1 MVASNEAQNN
11 SQSSLHAPGP
21 GDSLAASKTSFKLYR
36 VNLFSRFDNNTRP
49 RKNRT
54 RSRSLHV
61 IFLKVN
67 PSQILYMR

>member
-1 MVASNEAQNN
+1 MVASNGAQNN

-21 GDSLAASKTSFKLYR
+21 GDTLAASKTSFKLYR

-54 RSRSLHV
+54 
-61 IFLKVN
+61 
-67 PSQILYMR
+67 QILHAGDRFLSWETLTPSA